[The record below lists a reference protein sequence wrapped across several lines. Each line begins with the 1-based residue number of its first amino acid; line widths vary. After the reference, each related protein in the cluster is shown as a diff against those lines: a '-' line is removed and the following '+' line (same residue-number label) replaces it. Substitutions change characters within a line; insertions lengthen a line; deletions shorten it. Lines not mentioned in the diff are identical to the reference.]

1 VKISEQFPS
10 KYLKAS
16 DLAGKEPQLK
26 IGSVCQ
32 EEVGQEREKKMVVYF
47 EGKQRGMV
55 LNRTNAERLSH
66 KFGDDTDGWAGQ
78 SVQLYSEVVHFQGKT
93 VDGLRVRPV
102 AAAPAK
108 QDLNDAIPF

>member
-10 KYLKAS
+10 KYLKAA

-26 IGSVCQ
+26 IDSVTQ

-55 LNRTNAERLSH
+55 LNRTNAERLAH
-66 KFGDDTDGWAGQ
+66 KFGDDTSDWAGK

-93 VDGLRVRPV
+93 VDGLRVRPTM
-102 AAAPAK
+102 AAQLDDPV
-108 QDLNDAIPF
+108 PF